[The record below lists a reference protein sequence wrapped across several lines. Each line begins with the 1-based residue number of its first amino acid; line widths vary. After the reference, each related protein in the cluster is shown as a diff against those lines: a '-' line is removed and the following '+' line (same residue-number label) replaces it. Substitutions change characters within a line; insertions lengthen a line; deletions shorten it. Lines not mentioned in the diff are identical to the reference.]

1 MSAARAVRPWAGSY
15 GAGVPAGIDRDDRT
29 LTDMLRDTVAA
40 HPTADALVYFRRRLT
55 YRQLDREVDAVARG
69 LVGLGVR
76 AGDRVALLLPNSPQ
90 HVIAFYAILRL
101 GAIVVEHNPLYTLD
115 ELAPQFRDHEAK
127 VVIAWDRVAGSL
139 LTLAAAPLRTVVSVS
154 LRRALPLRLRA
165 ALRLPL
171 KSVRE
176 VRDSLPDLHVSGAL
190 PWETL
195 RRSRGVLPEYR
206 GTADDAAVIQ
216 YTSGTSG
223 TPKGTVLTHRS
234 LMANAR
240 QGRAWLPG
248 VREAGET
255 VYAVLP
261 MFHAYGLTLC
271 LTFSMSIAAKLV
283 LFPAFEPR
291 LVLQAMR
298 TDPATFLPAVPPVY
312 ERLLRAAATADVS
325 LAGIRYA
332 ISGAMPL
339 SEKTVADWE
348 RATGGGLVEGY
359 GMTEASPIIAGN
371 PIGGARRTGSVGV
384 PFPGTDV
391 RVRAADN
398 PTGPDLPVGQ
408 IGELQVRGPQVC
420 RGYWNRPDETRA
432 TILPGGWLRTGDLV
446 RMDADGFIT
455 IVDRL
460 KELIIS
466 GGFNVLPAEVERALR
481 AFPDVVD
488 VAVVGVPR
496 RHGGEQVAA
505 ALVMRAG
512 SVLDRA
518 RLAEFCRERLAEYK
532 IPRRFAEVAEL
543 PKSMVGKVMRRLVR
557 EQVFG

>member
-1 MSAARAVRPWAGSY
+1 MNDTQKPWLRSY
-15 GAGVPAGIDRDDRT
+15 DAGVPADTGDDRRT
-29 LTDMLRDTVAA
+29 LTEMFEQSAA
-40 HPTADALVYFRRRLT
+40 DHPDAWALVYFQRRIR
-55 YRQLDREVDAVARG
+55 YRTLARMVRDTARG
-69 LVGLGVR
+69 LAALGVR
-76 AGDRVALLLPNSPQ
+76 RGDRVALLLPNCPQ
-90 HVIAFYAILRL
+90 HVVAFYAAQRL
-101 GAIVVEHNPLYTLD
+101 GAIVVEHNPLYTAD
-115 ELAPQFRDHEAK
+115 ELTPQFRDHGAK
-127 VVIAWDRVAGSL
+127 VAIVWDR
-139 LTLAAAPLRTVVSVS
+139 TAAALAGLRGPGGIETVVSVG
-154 LRRALPLRLRA
+154 LRQALPLRLRL

-171 KSVRE
+171 SSTRA
-176 VRDSLPDLHVSGAL
+176 VRDGMRPTRVPGAM
-190 PWETL
+190 PWESL
-195 RRSRGVLPEYR
+195 ARRFGPLPR
-206 GTADDAAVIQ
+206 PDVAPDDPAVIQ

-223 TPKGTVLTHRS
+223 TPKGVVLTHSS
-234 LMANAR
+234 LLANAR
-240 QGRAWLPG
+240 QGWAWLPG
-248 VREAGET
+248 AREGRET
-255 VYAVLP
+255 AYAVLP
-261 MFHAYGLTLC
+261 MFHSYGLTLC
-271 LTFSMSIAAKLV
+271 LTFPLSIGAKLV

-298 TDPATFLPAVPPVY
+298 TDPATFLPAVPPIY
-312 ERLLRAAATADVS
+312 ERLLHAAAQSGTS

-339 SEKTVADWE
+339 SEKTVTAWE

-371 PIGGARRTGSVGV
+371 PFGAARRPGSVGV
-384 PFPGTDV
+384 PFPDTDV
-391 RVRAADN
+391 RVRPADD
-398 PTGPDLPVGQ
+398 PFGESVPFGE

-420 RGYWNRPDETRA
+420 RGYWNNPAETARA
-432 TILPGGWLRTGDLV
+432 ILPGGWLRTGDLV
-446 RMDADGFIT
+446 RMDVDGFIT

-466 GGFNVLPAEVERALR
+466 GGFNVLPTEVERALR

-505 ALVMRAG
+505 ALVMRTG

-518 RLAEFCRERLAEYK
+518 KLAEFCRERLAEYK
-532 IPRRFAEVAEL
+532 IPRRFAEVTEL

>member
-1 MSAARAVRPWAGSY
+1 MSAACAVRPWAGSY

-29 LTDMLRDTVAA
+29 LTDMLRDTVAV

-101 GAIVVEHNPLYTLD
+101 GAIVVEHNPLYTLE

-139 LTLAAAPLRTVVSVS
+139 LTLAAAPLRIVVSVS
-154 LRRALPLRLRA
+154 LRRSLPLRLRA

-223 TPKGTVLTHRS
+223 TPKGAVLTHRS